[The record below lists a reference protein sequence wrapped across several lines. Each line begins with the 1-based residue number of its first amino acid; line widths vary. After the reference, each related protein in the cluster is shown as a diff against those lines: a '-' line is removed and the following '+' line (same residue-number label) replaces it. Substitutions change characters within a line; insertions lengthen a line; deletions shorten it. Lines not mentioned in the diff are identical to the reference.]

1 MIIRENEHINTFFV
15 DNDRHSIKSPW
26 DVAMSADYAN
36 HSITVKLHPLRD
48 TKVRLFKLGE
58 MRARADYETD
68 VWSVLD
74 FRSCLPIIR
83 FLWE

>member
-36 HSITVKLHPLRD
+36 HSITVKLHPLR
-48 TKVRLFKLGE
+48 
-58 MRARADYETD
+58 Y
-68 VWSVLD
+68 
-74 FRSCLPIIR
+74 
-83 FLWE
+83 

>member
-1 MIIRENEHINTFFV
+1 MIIRENERINTFFI
-15 DNDRHSIKSPW
+15 DNDRRSIRSPW

-48 TKVRLFKLGE
+48 TKVQLSKLGE
-58 MRARADYETD
+58 TRAHANYETD

-74 FRSCLPIIR
+74 LFRSSLPIIR
-83 FLWE
+83 FL